1 MGAWLVTR
9 KALRAAYLP
18 CSTSRV
24 PAGYLRCSH
33 GWLKNVAFMTP
44 VSSATVAS
52 TSGFIPRRRTGRL
65 VIERTSTTTVAM
77 SSVCSVPIVL
87 AARRSRGRCSSR
99 SPTVSSPSW
108 AAASAAFCGVTF
120 SAISS
125 ADGRG
130 QRSGAA
136 SSVA

>member
-1 MGAWLVTR
+1 MPG
-9 KALRAAYLP
+9 
-18 CSTSRV
+18 
-24 PAGYLRCSH
+24 GYLRASH

-77 SSVCSVPIVL
+77 SPVASVATVL

-99 SPTVSSPSW
+99 SPTVTRPSCS
-108 AAASAAFCGVTF
+108 AASADFCGVTF
-120 SAISS
+120 SAAAS

-130 QRSGAA
+130 QRTGAP
-136 SSVA
+136 SSVAWSSSCESAKAVATRP